1 MALKIDLGLRAYE
14 ICDADENVI
23 GVIRFNPADMGF
35 VSRWQEFQSCAE
47 TLGKTPPTTPQELA
61 NKDAEMKA
69 LLDKTFAAPVSDV
82 LFQGLSCFALC
93 VDGRFV
99 LENVLEALVP
109 EIRDSI
115 SAAHKESEKRIAK
128 HTAPYEDS
136 TAGLAPGQAVKE

>member
-1 MALKIDLGLRAYE
+1 MALKIDLGFRTYE

-47 TLGKTPPTTPQELA
+47 ALGLNPPETPQELA
-61 NKDAEMKA
+61 AKDAQMKD
-69 LLDKTFAAPVSDV
+69 LLDKTFAAPVSEV

-109 EIRDSI
+109 EIKEAI
-115 SAAHKESEKRIAK
+115 SAAQKESEKRISK
-128 HTAPYEDS
+128 HTAAYEGS
-136 TAGLAPGQAVKE
+136 MAGLAPGQSAD

>member
-1 MALKIDLGLRAYE
+1 MALKIDLGLRTYE

-35 VSRWQEFQSCAE
+35 VSRWKEFQDCAE
-47 TLGKTPPTTPQELA
+47 ALEHNPPKNPDDLA
-61 NKDAEMKA
+61 KKDVQMKA
-69 LLDKTFAAPVSDV
+69 LLDKTFAAPVSEV

-109 EIRDSI
+109 EIKEAI
-115 SAAHKESEKRIAK
+115 SAAQKESEKRMGKHIA
-128 HTAPYEDS
+128 AYEGS
-136 TAGLAPGQAVKE
+136 TAGLAPGQSVD

>member
-1 MALKIDLGLRAYE
+1 MALKIDLGLRTYE

-35 VSRWQEFQSCAE
+35 VSRWQEFQTCAE
-47 TLGKTPPTTPQELA
+47 ALEHNPPKTPADLEK
-61 NKDAEMKA
+61 KDVEMKA

-99 LENVLEALVP
+99 LENVLEAIVP
-109 EIRDSI
+109 EVRDAI
-115 SAAHKESEKRIAK
+115 ASAQKEAEKRISK
-128 HTAPYEDS
+128 HTAAYEGS
-136 TAGLAPGQAVKE
+136 TAGLAPGQSAD

>member
-1 MALKIDLGLRAYE
+1 MALKIDLGLRTYE

-23 GVIRFNPADMGF
+23 GVIKFNPADMGF
-35 VSRWQEFQSCAE
+35 VSRWQAFQACAE
-47 TLGKTPPTTPQELA
+47 NLAVNHPNTPQELEA
-61 NKDAEMKA
+61 KDAEMKD

-109 EIRDSI
+109 EIRDAI
-115 SAAHKESEKRIAK
+115 VAAQKEAEKRIAK
-128 HTAPYEDS
+128 HTAAYEGS
-136 TAGLAPGQAVKE
+136 TAGLAPGQSV